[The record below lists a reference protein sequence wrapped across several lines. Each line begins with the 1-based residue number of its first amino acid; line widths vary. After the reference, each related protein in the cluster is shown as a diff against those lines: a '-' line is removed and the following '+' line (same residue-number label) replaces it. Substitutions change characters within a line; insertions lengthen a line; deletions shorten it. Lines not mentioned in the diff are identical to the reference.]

1 MKLISLFWLAAL
13 LASIVSCAEVEP
25 MPGPTIY
32 LKQTEFEINID
43 STLVVNPKITYDYGT
58 SYQWWLNG
66 SLVSTTKKM
75 THISNGPAENR
86 YTFIA
91 STANGAD
98 TAFVTI
104 HSLYILDFEDF
115 KLKKDTAMYGQD
127 GTTQFSRYGITFPVL
142 YGGGA
147 SQWEGYAVSTG
158 TIKTESSLKNRYSAY
173 FGSGSAKSRHYAVFH
188 QDNDGPAYEISF
200 EAGTN
205 RRYKS
210 IEVTN
215 TSYLYY
221 VIKSGKDVPQ
231 KFGEGQK
238 DWFVLTIDGFD
249 DKGAKT
255 GSIPYYLADYTND
268 VKTKRYMVE
277 SWSKIDLTPLGPV
290 NKLRFTLTSSQ
301 TDANGMIT
309 PGYFC
314 FDNLKIID

>member
-1 MKLISLFWLAAL
+1 
-13 LASIVSCAEVEP
+13 
-25 MPGPTIY
+25 
-32 LKQTEFEINID
+32 
-43 STLVVNPKITYDYGT
+43 
-58 SYQWWLNG
+58 
-66 SLVSTTKKM
+66 
-75 THISNGPAENR
+75 
-86 YTFIA
+86 
-91 STANGAD
+91 
-98 TAFVTI
+98 
-104 HSLYILDFEDF
+104 
-115 KLKKDTAMYGQD
+115 
-127 GTTQFSRYGITFPVL
+127 
-142 YGGGA
+142 
-147 SQWEGYAVSTG
+147 
-158 TIKTESSLKNRYSAY
+158 
-173 FGSGSAKSRHYAVFH
+173 VFH